1 MEEVEEQ
8 EVSSKIAPPVDLR
21 QLLIS
26 CAISDNKSDDFERY
40 IRMAKDAVSLR
51 GDPIQRL
58 GCLRANETI
67 AEVMRNEDHIHIID
81 FQIGQGLQWISL
93 LQTLAARPGGPPHV
107 RITGIDDPVSQ
118 FARGGV
124 GLEAVGARILAAI
137 PMEDYIPIEFNGVP
151 DIAQNVTRG
160 MLNVR
165 PGEAFGCK
173 LPSAASTSPGW
184 ESRWEQSEGF
194 EETLDYYLAMFE
206 SMDVILPRNNQDRI
220 DVEMHCWGREVA
232 SVIAWD
238 GETRLLHHQ
247 LFPKWK
253 TILTET
259 GFRQYPL
266 SSNAYSE
273 ILSKLSF
280 NSEHYTLVNQNGAL
294 LLAWKDRTSINPHGY
309 VFCFLTY
316 APGPTSRTFLHNAKS
331 TLLQASRTFLHNG
344 KINSSPVLDFCVWKS
359 RVRTKEIKLERARL
373 SRGSRS
379 VELLAAGEIVAEGEG
394 SRSGGENEERMA
406 ELFRVL
412 RLDGDGFGNGK
423 GCSAGRDIGK
433 NNSYKKIPAVEHS
446 PSKANVEDD
455 EAADW
460 ALICRWE
467 KLDFVTHSRQKFVPH
482 LEVATYLHCFVDS
495 SSRRHFALH
504 ASEFESIPGSPITV
518 FVSFQNS
525 LSGFGLGSRGIEQ
538 ITLASHA
545 ENNP

>member
-58 GCLRANETI
+58 GCYVVEGLLARKGTYIYKSLESKYLFSIMQTHYQISTTLQFGYLAANETI

-165 PGEAFGCK
+165 PGEALAVSFPLLLQQVPDGSLDGNNLRGQLLTMVK
-173 LPSAASTSPGW
+173 SLSPKVVTLV
-184 ESRWEQSEGF
+184 EQDLNTNRIPF
-194 EETLDYYLAMFE
+194 VHRIV
-206 SMDVILPRNNQDRI
+206 SMWRCIVGAGKSPALLLG
-220 DVEMHCWGREVA
+220 MGRH
-232 SVIAWD
+232 
-238 GETRLLHHQ
+238 RLLNHQ

-280 NSEHYTLVNQNGAL
+280 NSGTLYASEPKWGFAL
-294 LLAWKDRTSINPHGY
+294 GLEGQVSDIVFCLAMLIGEDRTSINPHG
-309 VFCFLTY
+309 
-316 APGPTSRTFLHNAKS
+316 
-331 TLLQASRTFLHNG
+331 
-344 KINSSPVLDFCVWKS
+344 
-359 RVRTKEIKLERARL
+359 TKEIIKLDKPKGYVIVDFLEKLEGL
-373 SRGSRS
+373 MGKEFSCT
-379 VELLAAGEIVAEGEG
+379 ELLAKAGEIVAERAREEAEVLRDKGEV
-394 SRSGGENEERMA
+394 EERMMA

-412 RLDGDGFGNGK
+412 RQMEMDLAMVK
-423 GCSAGRDIGK
+423 A
-433 NNSYKKIPAVEHS
+433 AVQEATLGERLEQT
-446 PSKANVEDD
+446 KAS
-455 EAADW
+455 
-460 ALICRWE
+460 CRQAI
-467 KLDFVTHSRQKFVPH
+467 L
-482 LEVATYLHCFVDS
+482 VD
-495 SSRRHFALH
+495 LP
-504 ASEFESIPGSPITV
+504 SEF
-518 FVSFQNS
+518 
-525 LSGFGLGSRGIEQ
+525 L
-538 ITLASHA
+538 
-545 ENNP
+545 

>member
-58 GCLRANETI
+58 GCYVVEGLLARKGTYIYKSLESKYLFSIMQTHYQISTTLQFGYLAANETI

-124 GLEAVGARILAAI
+124 GLEAVGAQILAAI

-151 DIAQNVTRG
+151 DIAQNVTRD

-165 PGEAFGCK
+165 PGEALAVSFPLLLQQVPDGSLDGNNLRGQLLTMVK
-173 LPSAASTSPGW
+173 SLSPKVVTLV
-184 ESRWEQSEGF
+184 EQDLNTNRIPFVHRF

-238 GETRLLHHQ
+238 GENRLLNHQ

-294 LLAWKDRTSINPHGY
+294 LLAWKDRYLIS
-309 VFCFLTY
+309 F
-316 APGPTSRTFLHNAKS
+316 
-331 TLLQASRTFLHNG
+331 
-344 KINSSPVLDFCVWKS
+344 
-359 RVRTKEIKLERARL
+359 
-373 SRGSRS
+373 
-379 VELLAAGEIVAEGEG
+379 
-394 SRSGGENEERMA
+394 
-406 ELFRVL
+406 
-412 RLDGDGFGNGK
+412 
-423 GCSAGRDIGK
+423 SA
-433 NNSYKKIPAVEHS
+433 
-446 PSKANVEDD
+446 
-455 EAADW
+455 W
-460 ALICRWE
+460 QC
-467 KLDFVTHSRQKFVPH
+467 
-482 LEVATYLHCFVDS
+482 
-495 SSRRHFALH
+495 
-504 ASEFESIPGSPITV
+504 
-518 FVSFQNS
+518 
-525 LSGFGLGSRGIEQ
+525 
-538 ITLASHA
+538 
-545 ENNP
+545 

>member
-8 EVSSKIAPPVDLR
+8 EVSSKIALSDGRSRRTPPPVDLR

-58 GCLRANETI
+58 GCYVVEGLLARKGTYIYKSLESKYLFSIMQTHYQISTTLQFGYLAANETI

-165 PGEAFGCK
+165 PGEALAVSFPLLLQQVPDGS
-173 LPSAASTSPGW
+173 L
-184 ESRWEQSEGF
+184 EWEQSEGSASYNGKSPA
-194 EETLDYYLAMFE
+194 LLLGM
-206 SMDVILPRNNQDRI
+206 
-220 DVEMHCWGREVA
+220 GRH
-232 SVIAWD
+232 
-238 GETRLLHHQ
+238 RLLNHQ

-280 NSEHYTLVNQNGAL
+280 NSGTLYASEPKWGFAL
-294 LLAWKDRTSINPHGY
+294 GLEGQVSDIVFCLAMLIGEDRTSINPHG
-309 VFCFLTY
+309 
-316 APGPTSRTFLHNAKS
+316 
-331 TLLQASRTFLHNG
+331 
-344 KINSSPVLDFCVWKS
+344 
-359 RVRTKEIKLERARL
+359 TKEIIKLDKPKGYVIVDFLEKLEGL
-373 SRGSRS
+373 MGKEFSCT
-379 VELLAAGEIVAEGEG
+379 ELLAKAGEIVAERAREEAEVLRDKGEV
-394 SRSGGENEERMA
+394 EERMMA

-412 RLDGDGFGNGK
+412 ETDGDGFGNGK
-423 GCSAGRDIGK
+423 GCSAGRDIG
-433 NNSYKKIPAVEHS
+433 
-446 PSKANVEDD
+446 
-455 EAADW
+455 
-460 ALICRWE
+460 
-467 KLDFVTHSRQKFVPH
+467 
-482 LEVATYLHCFVDS
+482 
-495 SSRRHFALH
+495 
-504 ASEFESIPGSPITV
+504 
-518 FVSFQNS
+518 
-525 LSGFGLGSRGIEQ
+525 
-538 ITLASHA
+538 
-545 ENNP
+545 

>member
-165 PGEAFGCK
+165 PGEALAVSFPLVLQQVPDGSLNGNNLRGQLLTMVK
-173 LPSAASTSPGW
+173 SLSPKVVTLV
-184 ESRWEQSEGF
+184 EQDLNTNRIPFVHRF

-294 LLAWKDRTSINPHGY
+294 LLAWKDRYLIS
-309 VFCFLTY
+309 F
-316 APGPTSRTFLHNAKS
+316 
-331 TLLQASRTFLHNG
+331 
-344 KINSSPVLDFCVWKS
+344 
-359 RVRTKEIKLERARL
+359 
-373 SRGSRS
+373 
-379 VELLAAGEIVAEGEG
+379 
-394 SRSGGENEERMA
+394 
-406 ELFRVL
+406 
-412 RLDGDGFGNGK
+412 
-423 GCSAGRDIGK
+423 SA
-433 NNSYKKIPAVEHS
+433 
-446 PSKANVEDD
+446 
-455 EAADW
+455 W
-460 ALICRWE
+460 QC
-467 KLDFVTHSRQKFVPH
+467 
-482 LEVATYLHCFVDS
+482 
-495 SSRRHFALH
+495 
-504 ASEFESIPGSPITV
+504 
-518 FVSFQNS
+518 
-525 LSGFGLGSRGIEQ
+525 
-538 ITLASHA
+538 
-545 ENNP
+545 

>member
-58 GCLRANETI
+58 GCYVVEGLLARKGTYIYKSLERKYLFSIMQTHYQISTTLQFGYLAANETI

-165 PGEAFGCK
+165 PGEALAVSFPLVLQQVPDGSLNGNNLRYQLLTMVK
-173 LPSAASTSPGW
+173 SLSPKVVTLV
-184 ESRWEQSEGF
+184 EQDLNTNRIPFVHRF

-238 GETRLLHHQ
+238 GENRLLHHD

-273 ILSKLSF
+273 MLSKLSF

-294 LLAWKDRTSINPHGY
+294 LLAWKDRYLIS
-309 VFCFLTY
+309 F
-316 APGPTSRTFLHNAKS
+316 
-331 TLLQASRTFLHNG
+331 
-344 KINSSPVLDFCVWKS
+344 
-359 RVRTKEIKLERARL
+359 
-373 SRGSRS
+373 
-379 VELLAAGEIVAEGEG
+379 
-394 SRSGGENEERMA
+394 
-406 ELFRVL
+406 
-412 RLDGDGFGNGK
+412 
-423 GCSAGRDIGK
+423 SA
-433 NNSYKKIPAVEHS
+433 
-446 PSKANVEDD
+446 
-455 EAADW
+455 W
-460 ALICRWE
+460 QC
-467 KLDFVTHSRQKFVPH
+467 
-482 LEVATYLHCFVDS
+482 
-495 SSRRHFALH
+495 
-504 ASEFESIPGSPITV
+504 
-518 FVSFQNS
+518 
-525 LSGFGLGSRGIEQ
+525 
-538 ITLASHA
+538 
-545 ENNP
+545 

>member
-58 GCLRANETI
+58 GCYVVEGLLARKGTYIYKSLESKYLFSIMQTHYQISTTLQFGYLAANEII

-165 PGEAFGCK
+165 PGEALAVSFPLLLQQVPDGSLDGNNLRGQLLTMVK
-173 LPSAASTSPGW
+173 SLSPKVVTLV
-184 ESRWEQSEGF
+184 EQDLNTNRIPFVHRF

-238 GETRLLHHQ
+238 GENRLLNHQ

-294 LLAWKDRTSINPHGY
+294 LLAWKDRYLIS
-309 VFCFLTY
+309 F
-316 APGPTSRTFLHNAKS
+316 
-331 TLLQASRTFLHNG
+331 
-344 KINSSPVLDFCVWKS
+344 
-359 RVRTKEIKLERARL
+359 
-373 SRGSRS
+373 
-379 VELLAAGEIVAEGEG
+379 
-394 SRSGGENEERMA
+394 
-406 ELFRVL
+406 
-412 RLDGDGFGNGK
+412 
-423 GCSAGRDIGK
+423 SA
-433 NNSYKKIPAVEHS
+433 
-446 PSKANVEDD
+446 
-455 EAADW
+455 W
-460 ALICRWE
+460 QC
-467 KLDFVTHSRQKFVPH
+467 
-482 LEVATYLHCFVDS
+482 
-495 SSRRHFALH
+495 
-504 ASEFESIPGSPITV
+504 
-518 FVSFQNS
+518 
-525 LSGFGLGSRGIEQ
+525 
-538 ITLASHA
+538 
-545 ENNP
+545 